1 MDKKQFTEEL
11 MNQLNE
17 RIAERN
23 LQKKLLFTKVQKIN
37 RTLDTIIIE
46 DKEHPNTGAY
56 PTWYVDNMYDMFRSG
71 KSIEF
76 ITDYMLDPGISLPT
90 EDITNLMDYGKIKD
104 FLVPVLVDTNLNKQ
118 LLERYPHR
126 QFLNLSVLYKAHI
139 PTNDNSKDKDERYYT
154 IISNDLAKA
163 LSVTE
168 ETLYED
174 AMHNLQNT
182 EFVFNNVS
190 QIIKLYHGVDLP
202 EDNMVPMWV
211 LSFPNLR
218 DGSSLLLSDNAL
230 KEAYNKIGCDFIIIP
245 SSSDELLLIRKDSD
259 MDILRLLDLVGEMN
273 KTLSREILLTQALYT
288 YDGSN
293 VSLLAV
299 EE

>member
-37 RTLDTIIIE
+37 RTLDAIIIE
-46 DKEHPNTGAY
+46 DKERPTTSAY
-56 PTWYVDNMYDMFRSG
+56 PTWYADNMYDMFRSG
-71 KSIEF
+71 KSIDF
-76 ITDYMLDPGISLPT
+76 ITDYMLNPDISLST
-90 EDITNLMDYGKIKD
+90 ESITNLSDYGRVKD
-104 FLVPVLVDTNLNKQ
+104 FLVPVLVDTDLNKQ
-118 LLERYPHR
+118 YLERHPHR

-139 PTNDNSKDKDERYYT
+139 PTNDNKNEDGRYYT

-163 LSVTE
+163 LNVTE
-168 ETLYED
+168 EMLYED
-174 AMHNLQNT
+174 AVYNLQNT
-182 EFVFNNVS
+182 EFVFNNMS
-190 QIIKLYHGVDLP
+190 QIIKLYYGIDLP
-202 EDNMVPMWV
+202 EDNRVPMWV
-211 LSFPNLR
+211 LSFSNLR

-230 KEAYNKIGCDFIIIP
+230 KEAYNKIGCKFIIIP

-259 MDILRLLDLVGEMN
+259 VDILRLLDLVGEMN
-273 KTLSREILLTQALYT
+273 KTLPREILLTQALYT
-288 YDGSN
+288 YDGSK

>member
-1 MDKKQFTEEL
+1 MDKKQFTKEL
-11 MNQLNE
+11 MNQLDE

-23 LQKKLLFTKVQKIN
+23 LQKKLLFIKVQKIN
-37 RTLDTIIIE
+37 RTLDAIIIE
-46 DKEHPNTGAY
+46 DKEHLTTSAY

-76 ITDYMLDPGISLPT
+76 ITDCMLDPDISLSP
-90 EDITNLMDYGKIKD
+90 ESITNFSDYGKVKD

-126 QFLNLSVLYKAHI
+126 QFLNLSVLYKASI
-139 PTNDNSKDKDERYYT
+139 PTNNNKDEDERYYT

-163 LSVTE
+163 LNVTE
-168 ETLYED
+168 ETLCKD
-174 AMHNLQNT
+174 AMNNLQNT
-182 EFVFNNVS
+182 EFVFNNIS
-190 QIIKLYHGVDLP
+190 QIIKPYHGIDLP

-259 MDILRLLDLVGEMN
+259 TDIFRLLDLVGEMN
-273 KTLSREILLTQALYT
+273 KTLPPEILLTQALYT
-288 YDGSN
+288 YDGSE

-299 EE
+299 GE

>member
-23 LQKKLLFTKVQKIN
+23 LQKELLFTKVQKIN
-37 RTLDTIIIE
+37 RTSDAIIIE
-46 DKEHPNTGAY
+46 DKERPTTSAY
-56 PTWYVDNMYDMFRSG
+56 PTWYVDNMYDIFRSG

-76 ITDYMLDPGISLPT
+76 ITDYMLDSDISLPT
-90 EDITNLMDYGKIKD
+90 ESITNLSDYGRVKD
-104 FLVPVLVDTNLNKQ
+104 FLVPVLVDTDLNKQ
-118 LLERYPHR
+118 YLERHPHR

-139 PTNDNSKDKDERYYT
+139 PTNDNKNEDGRYYT

-163 LSVTE
+163 LNVTE
-168 ETLYED
+168 EILYED
-174 AMHNLQNT
+174 AVYNLQNT
-182 EFVFNNVS
+182 EFVFNNMS
-190 QIIKLYHGVDLP
+190 QIIKLYYGIDLP

-211 LSFPNLR
+211 LSFSNLR

-230 KEAYNKIGCDFIIIP
+230 KEAYNKIGCKFIIIP

-259 MDILRLLDLVGEMN
+259 VDILRLLDLVGEMN
-273 KTLSREILLTQALYT
+273 KTLPREILLTQALYT
-288 YDGSN
+288 YDGSK